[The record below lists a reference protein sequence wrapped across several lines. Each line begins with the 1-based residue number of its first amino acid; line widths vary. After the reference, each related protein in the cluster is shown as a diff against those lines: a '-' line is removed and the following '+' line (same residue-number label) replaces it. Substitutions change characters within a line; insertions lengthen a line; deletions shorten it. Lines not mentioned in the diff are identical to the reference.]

1 MKKNETLIFE
11 MKLFDFD
18 YVVRDLEVLCKCLK
32 VRESVR
38 LTTVLEITIITLLL
52 FILSLF

>member
-18 YVVRDLEVLCKCLK
+18 YVVRDLEVLCLK

-38 LTTVLEITIITLLL
+38 LTTL
-52 FILSLF
+52 